1 MAGRDNLKGLFS
13 YTTDQVR
20 PLPRRKNPC
29 YKERRY
35 ASEAQNEGA
44 GLSLHSRSD
53 ALVGLH
59 RFVSAVG
66 SPSTWPC
73 FTPASPGS
81 VVRTLT
87 NRSTGRRSDG
97 PRPLGLFLPRCAAG

>member
-1 MAGRDNLKGLFS
+1 MDGRAHLKGLFS
-13 YTTDQVR
+13 YTLCQVR

-35 ASEAQNEGA
+35 ASEAQNDGA

-59 RFVSAVG
+59 RFVSALR

-73 FTPASPGS
+73 CTLASPGS

-97 PRPLGLFLPRCAAG
+97 ARPLGLSLPRCAAG